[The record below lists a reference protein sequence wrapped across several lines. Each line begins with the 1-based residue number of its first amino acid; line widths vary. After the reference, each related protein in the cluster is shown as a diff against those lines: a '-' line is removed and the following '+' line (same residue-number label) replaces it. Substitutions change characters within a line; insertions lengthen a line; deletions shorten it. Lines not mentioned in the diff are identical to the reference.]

1 MRADDGAAAVV
12 AGECHQLLKESRRK
26 QIRVAAPA
34 LMPRADDPVRVL
46 AEHLHNARHRLL
58 PELRLV
64 GHHIQNAV
72 AAAHGLGAEPDGMA
86 ESKVWPVVVDGRK
99 AKLPGQLLNVLILAH
114 HGHGGKPRAGHGFE
128 RPPDE
133 RFAVQLGRELVAA
146 EAPPAARRHDE
157 TAERKRLFHRFAS
170 LSLST
175 KQYTHFWA

>member
-46 AEHLHNARHRLL
+46 AEHLHKARHRLL

-99 AKLPGQLLNVLILAH
+99 AELPGQLLNVLILAH

-157 TAERKRLFHRFAS
+157 TAERKRLFH
-170 LSLST
+170 
-175 KQYTHFWA
+175 